1 MNRNACAVGVS
12 ALLIASLILLGP
24 RAMAEGEDL
33 QGNSPQGIRYG
44 GGDEIL
50 LQGFHW
56 NSIRLPAGDWY
67 TTLLNQAALVGKDGF
82 TGVWLPPPWRDV
94 SKWSDPKAGTSGGG
108 EGYYWSD
115 FDKNGAYG
123 SESQLKAA
131 VAALKT
137 AHVKVIFDVV
147 PNHMNRADTG
157 SVLRAV
163 LSDSTA
169 WRDGCAQCD
178 TGEPFMAGDS
188 DLNIGN
194 GKVAALFKG
203 EFENLRDNY
212 GADGLRFDFV
222 KGYGADSVNDWMS
235 SFGNTRFCVGE
246 LWKGPSEY
254 PVDDWRHK
262 AGWQDALK
270 DWSDRA
276 HCTVFDF
283 ALKERMQN
291 GVLSEW
297 RNGLNGNP
305 DPAWRSIAVT
315 FVDNHDTGYSPGTG
329 GGQHHWSLPE
339 HLRDKAYAYILSSP
353 GTPMVYWP
361 DMYDWPRGALIRE
374 LIAVRRGAGV
384 RADSSIVFLSN
395 YSGLVAKTTGD
406 KQTLLVAL
414 ASDLDGTKVSSR
426 FTQVLD
432 RNSGDIRIWRSL
444 PQAKSVSVQMRCDQ
458 GKTEKGESVYAV
470 GSGLELGDWS
480 PARAVRL
487 TDVSEYPRWQGQIE
501 LPEGSHYEWKCI
513 VRSEQDATVVRW
525 QSGDNTSFDA
535 KQGGISAGSF

>member
-1 MNRNACAVGVS
+1 M
-12 ALLIASLILLGP
+12 
-24 RAMAEGEDL
+24 
-33 QGNSPQGIRYG
+33 
-44 GGDEIL
+44 
-50 LQGFHW
+50 
-56 NSIRLPAGDWY
+56 
-67 TTLLNQAALVGKDGF
+67 
-82 TGVWLPPPWRDV
+82 
-94 SKWSDPKAGTSGGG
+94 
-108 EGYYWSD
+108 
-115 FDKNGAYG
+115 
-123 SESQLKAA
+123 
-131 VAALKT
+131 
-137 AHVKVIFDVV
+137 
-147 PNHMNRADTG
+147 
-157 SVLRAV
+157 
-163 LSDSTA
+163 
-169 WRDGCAQCD
+169 
-178 TGEPFMAGDS
+178 
-188 DLNIGN
+188 
-194 GKVAALFKG
+194 
-203 EFENLRDNY
+203 
-212 GADGLRFDFV
+212 
-222 KGYGADSVNDWMS
+222 
-235 SFGNTRFCVGE
+235 
-246 LWKGPSEY
+246 
-254 PVDDWRHK
+254 
-262 AGWQDALK
+262 
-270 DWSDRA
+270 
-276 HCTVFDF
+276 
-283 ALKERMQN
+283 
-291 GVLSEW
+291 
-297 RNGLNGNP
+297 
-305 DPAWRSIAVT
+305 
-315 FVDNHDTGYSPGTG
+315 
-329 GGQHHWSLPE
+329 PE